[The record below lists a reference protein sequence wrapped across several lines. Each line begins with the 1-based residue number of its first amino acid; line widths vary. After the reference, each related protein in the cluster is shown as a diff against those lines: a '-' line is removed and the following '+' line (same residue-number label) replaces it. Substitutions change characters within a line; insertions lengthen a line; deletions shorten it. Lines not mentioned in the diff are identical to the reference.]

1 MRKILFLLLFSLLLG
16 GCNYTPSDSD
26 IVVGLGSEITNL
38 TTFELFLDNVKEGNE
53 DKIRI
58 VSYTDEGDPI
68 IKDVSYDGSSIYAE
82 TDTTRDKFGTSR
94 VERISCNSIDSK
106 VTVTPEKSEEYFLNE
121 CEPSQPGGNLWSH
134 LLTVYEVSN

>member
-1 MRKILFLLLFSLLLG
+1 MKKTLFLLLSSLLLW

-38 TTFELFLDNVKEGNE
+38 NTFVLFLDNVKQGKE
-53 DKIRI
+53 DNIRI

-68 IKDVSYDGSSIYAE
+68 IKDVNYDGSSIYAE

-94 VERISCNSIDSK
+94 VESISCNSIDSK
-106 VTVTPEKSEEYFLNE
+106 VTVTPEKSEEYFLCE
-121 CEPSQPGGNLWSH
+121 CEPSQPSGNLWSH